1 MHPSDGLEMKLFK
14 NFTNSMDF
22 ELAPNGDVK
31 SAKTKSTPSSSITTM
46 SSITSSGSTS
56 ITTPAMT
63 GPKVTATSPASSM
76 TISSITTSTGNYA
89 SAAASMNDV
98 DDKIKMSFLESFQ
111 QKQQIIVDGST
122 INHSNHTVLANSNLN
137 FGNVGGSSM
146 SKNAVDSAPL
156 RLNPDYNSVLSLA
169 NGGYKPYGKNAQLI
183 SVSKVY
189 YFIDCIYL
197 FIISI

>member
-31 SAKTKSTPSSSITTM
+31 SAKTKSTPSSLITTM

-63 GPKVTATSPASSM
+63 GPKVTATSPASSLS
-76 TISSITTSTGNYA
+76 ISSITCSKSSINSLHAKPTI
-89 SAAASMNDV
+89 NDCV

-111 QKQQIIVDGST
+111 QKQQILVDGAT

-137 FGNVGGSSM
+137 FGTVGGSNM
-146 SKNAVDSAPL
+146 AKNAVDSAPL

-183 SVSKVY
+183 SVSRLLDINNL
-189 YFIDCIYL
+189 ID
-197 FIISI
+197 

>member
-1 MHPSDGLEMKLFK
+1 MHPNDGLEMKLFK

-63 GPKVTATSPASSM
+63 GPKVTATSPASSIA
-76 TISSITTSTGNYA
+76 ISSTSSSA
-89 SAAASMNDV
+89 SCATATSAINDV

-137 FGNVGGSSM
+137 FGTVGGSNM
-146 SKNAVDSAPL
+146 TKNAVDSAPL

-183 SVSKVY
+183 SVSK
-189 YFIDCIYL
+189 L
-197 FIISI
+197 

>member
-1 MHPSDGLEMKLFK
+1 MHPSEGLEMKYFK
-14 NFTNSMDF
+14 NYTNSMDF
-22 ELAPNGDVK
+22 ELSSNGDVK

-63 GPKVTATSPASSM
+63 GPKVTATSPASSIA
-76 TISSITTSTGNYA
+76 ISSISSSASCATATSA
-89 SAAASMNDV
+89 INDV

-137 FGNVGGSSM
+137 FGTVGGGSTM
-146 SKNAVDSAPL
+146 AKNAVDSAPL

-183 SVSKVY
+183 SVSRPSFLF
-189 YFIDCIYL
+189 FI
-197 FIISI
+197 F

>member
-1 MHPSDGLEMKLFK
+1 MHPSDGLEMKFFK
-14 NFTNSMDF
+14 NYTNSMDF
-22 ELAPNGDVK
+22 ELASNGDVK

-63 GPKVTATSPASSM
+63 GPKVTATSPASSIA
-76 TISSITTSTGNYA
+76 ISSISSSASCATATSA
-89 SAAASMNDV
+89 INDV

-137 FGNVGGSSM
+137 FGTVGGSNM
-146 SKNAVDSAPL
+146 AKNAVDSAPL

-169 NGGYKPYGKNAQLI
+169 NGGYKPYGKNAQLL
-183 SVSKVY
+183 SVSKDFLS
-189 YFIDCIYL
+189 FIGCISL
-197 FIISI
+197 ILI